1 MDKNIYCANCKRI
14 SIIVL
19 DKDNIVC
26 EEKNSECEERIFEDE
41 LNEDC
46 VRSFLTNDD
55 DDDDD
60 ADTNRITATSTM
72 VSIACTAHCNNL
84 PSYSCNVPQYV
95 INRSDEDLT
104 MPQLTFLPIKQ
115 LETIIMN
122 SSRSIISKMSDSSI
136 AESVSNYRDIFMMK
150 ENNYDNSNGNLRALK
165 NISEVVSE
173 EEIKEISL
181 FWKNSTMISFS
192 TWGKKVLH
200 GF

>member
-60 ADTNRITATSTM
+60 ADANRIAATS
-72 VSIACTAHCNNL
+72 I
-84 PSYSCNVPQYV
+84 
-95 INRSDEDLT
+95 
-104 MPQLTFLPIKQ
+104 
-115 LETIIMN
+115 
-122 SSRSIISKMSDSSI
+122 
-136 AESVSNYRDIFMMK
+136 
-150 ENNYDNSNGNLRALK
+150 
-165 NISEVVSE
+165 
-173 EEIKEISL
+173 
-181 FWKNSTMISFS
+181 TMISIAR
-192 TWGKKVLH
+192 TE
-200 GF
+200 